1 MALEIRDLAAGY
13 GKTAVLRECTFNVK
27 PGETLVLM
35 GPSGSGKTTLLL
47 CLAGVLAPSS
57 GRMSLDGRELSGLPM
72 EARNIGL
79 LPQDYGLFP
88 HMNVSENVE
97 YGLMVRGLPAPE
109 RSQVSTQMLKL
120 VNLPGMGARRITEL
134 SGGQRQ
140 RVGLARALAVRP
152 GLLLLDEP
160 LSNIDQITKDEV
172 AHNLRRVFEKISI
185 PKIVVTHSLFD
196 ALVLADRL
204 AVMLDGRIVQLDTP
218 RRVLAR
224 PKNELVRRLVRQPN
238 AQEILRSR

>member
-1 MALEIRDLAAGY
+1 MALHVRNLTAGY
-13 GKTAVLRECTFNVK
+13 GGAPVLKQCSFSISD
-27 PGETLVLM
+27 GETLVLM
-35 GPSGSGKTTLLL
+35 GPSGCGKTTLLH
-47 CLAGVLAPSS
+47 CLSGVLTPYS
-57 GRMSLDGRELSGLPM
+57 GIMSLDGRELSKLPM
-72 EARNIGL
+72 EARRIGL

-88 HMNVSENVE
+88 HMSVSENVE
-97 YGLMVRGLPAPE
+97 YGLMVHGLPPSE
-109 RSQVSTQMLKL
+109 RSKVSAQMLKL
-120 VNLPGMGARRITEL
+120 VNLPGLGPRSITEL

-172 AHNLRRVFEKISI
+172 AHNLRRVFEKISV
-185 PKIVVTHSLFD
+185 PKIVVTHGLFD

-218 RRVLAR
+218 QRVLAK
-224 PKNELVRRLVRQPN
+224 PANELVRKLVRRPN